1 MTGLSTP
8 MRPVIFGEVL
18 YDMFPDGTEVL
29 GGAPFNVAW
38 HLQGLG
44 LAPLFV
50 SRVGHDRLGDRIL
63 RAMDEWGMDTSA
75 VFQDPDHPTGQVR
88 VSLENGQ
95 PDFDIVSDVA
105 YDHVMPGMVKNLYDH
120 PAYGPLYHGSLIGRT
135 PDSAKTLSLLRQSA
149 PAIFMDINLRAP
161 WWNKMQLDELLQGIN
176 WIKLNDDELTTLS
189 GCQSNNSQLIEE
201 TTRGMLE
208 SYSWE
213 AAIVTR
219 GSEGAM
225 LVKSEETRHIPP
237 VEVGRLVDTV
247 GAGDGFS
254 AVWLAG
260 LLRDWPDEVKL
271 QRAVEFASVICSLRG
286 AINQDEEFYRYYRYL
301 WTL

>member
-1 MTGLSTP
+1 MTGSSTQ
-8 MRPVIFGEVL
+8 MRPVVFGEVL
-18 YDMFPDGTEVL
+18 YDIFPDGTEVL

-44 LAPLFV
+44 LAPLFI

-63 RAMDEWGMDTSA
+63 RAMDDWGMDTSA
-75 VFQDPDHPTGQVR
+75 VFQDPDHPTGQVQ

-95 PDFDIVSDVA
+95 PDFDIVPDVA
-105 YDHVMPGMVKNLYDH
+105 YDHVMPDMVKNLYDH
-120 PAYGPLYHGSLIGRT
+120 AAYGTLYHGSL
-135 PDSAKTLSLLRQSA
+135 SARMPESAQTLSLLRQRA
-149 PAIFMDINLRAP
+149 PSIFMDSNLRVP
-161 WWNKMQLDELLQGIN
+161 WWNRTQLAELLQGIN
-176 WIKLNDDELTTLS
+176 WIKLNENELAMLS
-189 GCQSNNSQLIEE
+189 GCQTDDKQSIEDA
-201 TTRGMLE
+201 TRGMLE
-208 SYSWE
+208 HYGWQ

-219 GSEGAM
+219 GNEGAL
-225 LVKSEETRHIPP
+225 LVNPEGTRQVAP

-260 LLRDWPDEVKL
+260 LLRDWSDEVKL
-271 QRAVEFASVICSLRG
+271 QRAVEFASAICRLRG
-286 AINQDEEFYRYYRYL
+286 AINQDEAFYRYYRYL